1 MKIAV
6 IQMNS
11 VSDVAA
17 NIAKARRLI
26 ERVVDQEGPDWVCL
40 PEHWNWAG
48 GSTADKVANGDG
60 VPGGPA
66 YAAAQELAAKHGI
79 WVHSGSLLERAKGGG
94 HVHNTTVVFDRAGR
108 EVAVYRKIHL
118 FDITLP
124 DGTAYRESASV
135 IPGREVVTYDC
146 EGLRIGCA
154 ICYDLRFPELF
165 QALAAKG
172 ADVIALP
179 SSFTLQ
185 TGKDHWEVLCR
196 ARAIET
202 ETYFVAPGQCGSFTV
217 PSADTSGSERRFTYG
232 HSLVADPWGHVI
244 AKVSDGEGYACARID
259 TAFLARCR
267 ANIPVASHK
276 VIGAEMATVR
286 WDRER

>member
-17 NIAKARRLI
+17 NVAKATALI
-26 ERVVDQEGPDWVCL
+26 ERCVEQEGPDWVCL

-48 GSTADKVANGDG
+48 GSTRDKVANGDT

-66 YAAAQELAAKHGI
+66 YLAAQALAAKHKI
-79 WVHSGSLLERAKGGG
+79 WLHSGSVLERAKGAEK
-94 HVHNTTVVFDRAGR
+94 VHNTTVVFDRSGA

-124 DGTAYRESASV
+124 DGTAYRESAGV
-135 IPGREVVTYDC
+135 IPGREIVTYDC
-146 EGLRIGCA
+146 EGLRVGCA

-165 QALAAKG
+165 QALTAAG
-172 ADVIALP
+172 AELIALP

-202 ETYFVAPGQCGSFTV
+202 ETYFAAPGQCGSFIA
-217 PSADTSGSERRFTYG
+217 PGNDKRFTYG
-232 HSLVADPWGHVI
+232 HSLIADPWGDVV
-244 AKVSDGEGYACARID
+244 AKVSDGEGFATARID
-259 TAFLARCR
+259 KAYVARVR
-267 ANIPVASHK
+267 ANIPVAEHK
-276 VIGAEMATVR
+276 VIGREMEPVR
-286 WDRER
+286 RGQRA